1 MAPKVFTSRN
11 QKVGELGETIAVTY
25 IVRKG
30 FVVLERNYTRKWGE
44 IDIVARKEGVL
55 YFFEV
60 KSTQWIE
67 YQPEN
72 NMHQAKIARLRRT
85 LQTYLLENRIGDKE
99 WRFGLIVVFL
109 DHQNRKA
116 HVRMYDDLII

>member
-1 MAPKVFTSRN
+1 MAPKVFTSRT
-11 QKVGELGETIAVTY
+11 QRVGELGETIAVTY

-44 IDIVARKEGVL
+44 IDIIARKEGVL

-60 KSTQWIE
+60 KATQWDG

-72 NMHQAKIARLRRT
+72 NMHQAKLVRLRRT
-85 LQTYLLENRIGDKE
+85 LQTYLLENGLEDQE
-99 WRFGLIVVFL
+99 WRFGLLAVFL
-109 DHQNRKA
+109 DHQARKA
-116 HVRMYDDLII
+116 RVRIYDNLII